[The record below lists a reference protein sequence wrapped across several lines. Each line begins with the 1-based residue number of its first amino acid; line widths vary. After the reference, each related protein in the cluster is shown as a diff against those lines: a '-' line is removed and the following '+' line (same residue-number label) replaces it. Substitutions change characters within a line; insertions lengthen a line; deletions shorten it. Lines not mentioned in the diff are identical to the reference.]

1 MKDYTVLWLETAKE
15 NYREIVQSLKLKM
28 SAEAARKI
36 FTQLVQDINRLAQFP
51 NSNPLVRHE
60 EFRDQG
66 VRMLIS
72 GEYLCFYIV
81 EESVVEIHH
90 IVHRKR
96 DYCKLFTFHPGGK

>member
-1 MKDYTVLWLETAKE
+1 MKDYTVSWLETAKE
-15 NYREIVQSLKLKM
+15 NYREIVQSLKLTM

-66 VRMLIS
+66 VRMLIP
-72 GEYLCFYIV
+72 GEYLRFCDYRHSLTFYMM
-81 EESVVEIHH
+81 
-90 IVHRKR
+90 
-96 DYCKLFTFHPGGK
+96 